1 VGRRWHG
8 TLKREGRHVR
18 SCPQPRLD
26 HDFDHVGEY
35 HAGRRQYDP
44 QRRPAAYPREP
55 VGLAGPDRLGVD
67 LLYRLRRDHDAADWL
82 VRRPVRY
89 QICLPGLGH
98 RFHARFRAVRRCHEP
113 PGTRLLS
120 RIARCGWCRTDPAI
134 SGYPVS
140 DQSAGAPRAR
150 NGDFWY
156 RDNPRA
162 NYGAGARRLVDL

>member
-1 VGRRWHG
+1 MGRRWHG

-35 HAGRRQYDP
+35 HAGRRQYDS

-98 RFHARFRAVRRCHEP
+98 RFHARFRSVRRCHEP